1 MIHMY
6 EVEQAL
12 SLKEYI
18 NKVSINLLRNVERA
32 SHYLSLEPPKDIV
45 ISLNK
50 FRECEGDCPNICG
63 VYDCEREEILISL
76 PCAADTP
83 NPPETIIR
91 TLAHVLIHHCQHVS
105 GLVCKGRYSCKEF
118 EREKS
123 TFPYLLR
130 PYEAE
135 ALLGEESIARALEPF
150 LKATISEMLSLVAF
164 KIKIS
169 NPPPFKTYLL
179 YVEPGGKG
187 ELKGPGFV
195 AELAGRVQINTPVL
209 LFWPEGT
216 FIRGEASV
224 SILRGIS
231 AGFYV
236 FLDDFAVDFYYRLRN
251 RYKLGERGVKDYMRI
266 GEWLQSIS
274 PERVEKYKAGYIGV
288 TFPANAS
295 DDGLTVVRV
304 VISEKTWPFDCFISE
319 LKLSKEDQETI

>member
-1 MIHMY
+1 MY

-12 SLKEYI
+12 SFKKYI
-18 NKVSINLLRNVERA
+18 NKVSSGLLRNIERA
-32 SHYLSLEPPKDIV
+32 CRDLGLEPPKGV
-45 ISLNK
+45 AVSLNK

-76 PCAADTP
+76 ACAADTP
-83 NPPETIIR
+83 NPAETLIR
-91 TLAHVLIHHCQHVS
+91 TLAHVLIHRCQHVP
-105 GLVCKGRYSCKEF
+105 GRMCEGSYSCKEF

-123 TFPYLLR
+123 TLPYFLR
-130 PYEAE
+130 PHEAE
-135 ALLGEESIARALEPF
+135 ALLREEGVAGVLESF
-150 LKATISEMLSLVAF
+150 LKAAISEMLNLVAF
-164 KIKIS
+164 SIKIS
-169 NPPPFKTYLL
+169 NPPPFKAHLL

-187 ELKGPGFV
+187 ELRGPGFV

-216 FIRGEASV
+216 FIRGEISV
-224 SILRGIS
+224 NILRGIS